1 MRGVASRSQEMERR
15 SLSAHQ
21 AAEPL
26 NLLNDREEFHM
37 RGTTTRRTNRRIA
50 TAFLLVAVASSL
62 VLQTQ
67 NVPTT
72 HAASREPVRARHGIV
87 ASTNEI
93 ASHVGVDIMKR
104 GGNAVD
110 AAIAVAFALAVTHPA
125 AGNLGG
131 GGFMMI
137 RLNDGRTTAIDYREM
152 APAAATRNIYLDKN
166 GKVIEGEGGSI
177 EGYRAAG
184 VPGTV
189 RGMELALKKYGSG
202 KMSWAQLIE
211 PARRL
216 AANGFNVTYTLSRSL
231 RGSREYL
238 SKYPETKRIYLNN
251 GKFHNEGD
259 VFVQPDL
266 AATFARLQQRGP
278 NEFYTGQTA
287 QLIAADMKRNNGL
300 LTLDDLRG
308 YVAKERQPLRGNY
321 RGYEVISMP
330 PPSSGGA
337 VLIEMLNI
345 LEGYDFKKM
354 DWASSNRYHLMTEAM
369 RRAFADRAEYMG
381 DTDFAKVPL
390 AGLVDKRY
398 AAQLRNTIDPER
410 ASSSEQ
416 VKAGKPVG
424 YESDET
430 THFTVVDADGNAV
443 ANTYTLNNSYG
454 SAVVAKGTGL
464 IMNDEMDDFAAKPG
478 TPNLYGLIQ
487 GERNAVAPRKRPLS
501 AMTPTFVLRKD
512 GSLWFTVGS
521 PGGPTIINTVLDVIT
536 NVIDYGMNIQQA
548 IDAPRIHHQWLPDE
562 LVFEPYGLSGDTQN
576 ALTARGHKLAK
587 PRYLGDAEG
596 IMIEE
601 KTGVRLGATDPRR
614 SDGLAVGY

>member
-1 MRGVASRSQEMERR
+1 MRATNENRVLRLVVTAILLTTVTTSICSWVPK
-15 SLSAHQ
+15 SL
-21 AAEPL
+21 
-26 NLLNDREEFHM
+26 
-37 RGTTTRRTNRRIA
+37 
-50 TAFLLVAVASSL
+50 
-62 VLQTQ
+62 
-67 NVPTT
+67 PTL
-72 HAASREPVRARHGIV
+72 AASREPVRARHGVV
-87 ASTNEI
+87 ASTNEV
-93 ASHVGVDIMKR
+93 ASRVGVDVMKR

-137 RLNDGRTTAIDYREM
+137 RLKNGRTTAIDYREM

-166 GKVIEGEGGSI
+166 GNVIQGEGGSI

-202 KMSWAQLIE
+202 KLSWSQLIE

-216 AANGFNVTYTLSRSL
+216 AANGFVVTNSLARGL
-231 RGSREYL
+231 RGNRDYL

-251 GKFHNEGD
+251 GNFYNEGD
-259 VFVQPDL
+259 MFVQPEL
-266 AATFARLQQRGP
+266 GATFARLQQRGP

-287 QLIAADMKRNNGL
+287 QLIAADMKRHNGL

-308 YVAKERQPLRGNY
+308 YVAKEREPLRGTY
-321 RGYEVISMP
+321 RGYEIISMP

-337 VLIEMLNI
+337 VLLEMLNI
-345 LEGYDFKKM
+345 LEGFELKNV
-354 DWASSNRYHLMTEAM
+354 DWASSDRYHLMTEAM

-381 DTDFAKVPL
+381 DTDFVKVPI
-390 AGLVDKRY
+390 AGLIDKKY
-398 AAQLRNTIDPER
+398 AAQLRSTINTER

-416 VKAGKPVG
+416 VKAGKPLG

-454 SAVVAKGTGL
+454 SAVVAKGTGI

-501 AMTPTFVLRKD
+501 AMTPTFVLRKN

-521 PGGPTIINTVLDVIT
+521 PGGPTIINTVFDVIT
-536 NVIDYGMNIQQA
+536 NVIDYKMDIQQA

-562 LVFEPYGLSGDTQN
+562 LVYEPYGLSGDTQR
-576 ALTARGHKLAK
+576 ALASRGHKLVDK
-587 PRYLGDAEG
+587 PRYLGDCEG

-601 KTGVRLGATDPRR
+601 KTGMRLGATDPRR
-614 SDGLAVGY
+614 SDGLAIGY